1 MPLTNRNIVRQH
13 NALANAQYSLNALE
27 SDIMMKL
34 ITEIKKEDDDFK
46 EYSFTVT
53 ELEGY
58 FGKQLNPRSLKT
70 MAQELR
76 RKNLTI
82 DYEDGGF
89 LVTGWVSNF
98 EYSPKKGEINIMIDP
113 KLKPYLLEL
122 QGNYVLTDLRHILR
136 LSSEYAKRIYTIIKS
151 WDLSKEKFEIDVEK
165 WQKILEV
172 PKSLYTYGN
181 FKLKV
186 LEVAVAQINEHTDLF
201 ISYKEDKDGR
211 KVTRLIW
218 TIKAKPKAKQLTIDA
233 VSTEQID
240 TRISKEAI
248 KHIVLKCQ
256 ALMPLSEREI
266 NRLIKQ
272 EIMFN
277 CQFDADK
284 ALIKSIKKY
293 LTKST

>member
-13 NALANAQYSLNALE
+13 NALANAQYSLNAVE
-27 SDIMMKL
+27 TDIVMKL
-34 ITEIKKEDDDFK
+34 IAEIKKEDDDLK
-46 EYSFTVT
+46 EYRFTVT

-89 LVTGWVSNF
+89 LVTGWVTNF
-98 EYSPKKGEINIMIDP
+98 EYKPKNGEINIMIDP

-122 QGNYVLTDLRHILR
+122 QGNYVLTDLRYILR

-151 WDLSKEKFEIDVEK
+151 WDLSKEKFEVDVAH

-172 PKSLYTYGN
+172 PKTQLAYGE
-181 FKLKV
+181 FKRKV
-186 LEVAVAQINEHTDLF
+186 LEVAKAQINEHTDLF
-201 ISYKEDKDGR
+201 IDYKEDKDGR

-218 TIKAKPKAKQLTIDA
+218 TIKAKPTAKQLTIDA
-233 VSTEQID
+233 VSTDEID
-240 TRISKEAI
+240 TRLPPEFI
-248 KHIVLKCQ
+248 KRIVAKCE
-256 ALMPLSEREI
+256 ALMPLSERELTK
-266 NRLIKQ
+266 LIKK
-272 EIMFN
+272 EIMFHY
-277 CQFDADK
+277 QFEADK
-284 ALIKSIKKY
+284 ALVKSIKRGVKIA
-293 LTKST
+293 